1 MSDGSWE
8 LQQAVYAALAE
19 GSPPV
24 VSVPVL
30 ANAPQDEPVPYVDIG
45 ESDAL
50 PADVQCRDGLEETIT
65 IHIWTKF
72 GSQKQAKQIMS
83 DIREAL
89 HLQDLNVSG
98 RSSAMATVATTRL
111 FTDGDNEFLHGVIT
125 LRVNHFGPEEG

>member
-1 MSDGSWE
+1 MSDGGWE
-8 LQQAVYAALAE
+8 LQQAVYAAL
-19 GSPPV
+19 
-24 VSVPVL
+24 VSAVDVPVL

-45 ESDAL
+45 ESDSL

-65 IHIWTKF
+65 IHVWTKY
-72 GSQKQAKQIMS
+72 GSQKQAKRIMS

-89 HLQDLNVSG
+89 HLKDITVSG
-98 RSSAMATVATTRL
+98 RSKAMAVVTTTRL